1 MSPLSKIFHASLL
14 ISSIYAAPL
23 IPRAA
28 ANNKILIGDLISSP
42 TAVDRVKALLTD
54 DPQNFV
60 FNFIAN
66 TNKTGAGNRYPIL
79 NKKGG

>member
-1 MSPLSKIFHASLL
+1 MSA
-14 ISSIYAAPL
+14 
-23 IPRAA
+23 
-28 ANNKILIGDLISSP
+28 P
-42 TAVDRVKALLTD
+42 TAVDRVKSLLAN
-54 DPQNFV
+54 DPGNFV